1 MRDCSTYFSSSP
13 SSFPLSL
20 EEIGQKVLNRPM
32 TSVKAAATAPESSTA
47 TLVSSTDDTMV
58 TMMMSLTADDGIS
71 RRPIQ
76 NCVTTLDLYKKNR
89 KEWEETL
96 ISEARERERKQQD
109 HLTMIS
115 RQRRQAQQ
123 EQIQQ
128 QQQQQ
133 QLYRES
139 LTTVS
144 LHCDLVQTVLSG
156 RTKTLARVIVVDGPT
171 RNVLMD
177 EFAQIPVPVTDF
189 CDTGINAKDVK
200 VVNSSGT
207 NRNNSQNINSIVSN
221 CAKPLPVLRVQ
232 VERLLRGRL
241 VVGYKVEDDLKALGL
256 VYPWTHIR
264 DTAYFPPFL
273 REKFVGGSRVVT
285 VRSLDEMS
293 EEFLRHRL
301 TPSGD
306 RSRSIDLCRT
316 VLYLYETFRDQ
327 WERQQQETYHLQQQ
341 QQQLQGRMIPP
352 PSPSSVSTSSPQ
364 QSPLHQQYQY
374 YGQPQQH
381 QPVITSYGA
390 SPTVMSPPPRQ
401 EQQKQQQASIPVLDH
416 PDSES
421 RTNSSSWF
429 TWGKQHQQPQVEQNH
444 LAAASASPM
453 LSLQAFQ
460 FLQEDP
466 ANEQLSSSSKN
477 SFLQKDNGSFSS
489 YFGSSLYAEE
499 TTTDSRYE
507 GSIVSGDD
515 SRRSGANNLETFART
530 SVVSSLRDDT
540 SSVVSSDRA
549 SSNIAGSPPLTKN
562 GTSSSSSSSSWF
574 RFGSK
579 KSKCSSANENKN
591 NCESMAAVQES
602 EVLITSDILPSP
614 IVLFSSPEENNDD
627 VILESLQLPSS
638 NEEEQK
644 SSLPA
649 EPSVSS
655 SPPTVPSR
663 SFFRFR
669 RSSANSPVRKE
680 RSQSPPSELKL
691 EANLEDLSIAAQ
703 PEVSDEAGTEAIE
716 ITLSIPPSAE
726 NEDSISPLAGKSTMR
741 SRSSWLGFRR
751 SSKSSSKN
759 NVSCNADSLTKG
771 SAALSLTKGSVP
783 SLVPSTTE
791 RTAAMDEDWLQEVM
805 SLSTAGGDTGDMTP
819 WLPESEQKNLKI
831 VSIEKSSSNSRGQ
844 SSPWFGFKRSKATSS
859 NIKTSR
865 LVIASDSEDETGI
878 IEGQDGNTWKNQQPS
893 VASWLPE
900 TPITSFLGSTEQ
912 HSDSNKIIIN
922 TNNENISDVFR
933 NRIRLE
939 TESTI
944 PSIATEEP
952 LEGDEYSDSEGY
964 AKEFASGAAQS
975 FNYLEI

>member
-1 MRDCSTYFSSSP
+1 M
-13 SSFPLSL
+13 
-20 EEIGQKVLNRPM
+20 G
-32 TSVKAAATAPESSTA
+32 
-47 TLVSSTDDTMV
+47 
-58 TMMMSLTADDGIS
+58 
-71 RRPIQ
+71 
-76 NCVTTLDLYKKNR
+76 
-89 KEWEETL
+89 
-96 ISEARERERKQQD
+96 
-109 HLTMIS
+109 
-115 RQRRQAQQ
+115 
-123 EQIQQ
+123 
-128 QQQQQ
+128 
-133 QLYRES
+133 
-139 LTTVS
+139 
-144 LHCDLVQTVLSG
+144 
-156 RTKTLARVIVVDGPT
+156 
-171 RNVLMD
+171 
-177 EFAQIPVPVTDF
+177 
-189 CDTGINAKDVK
+189 
-200 VVNSSGT
+200 
-207 NRNNSQNINSIVSN
+207 NSIVSN

-306 RSRSIDLCRT
+306 RSRSIGLCRT

-327 WERQQQETYHLQQQ
+327 WERQQQETYHLQQQQ

-429 TWGKQHQQPQVEQNH
+429 TWGKQHQQSQVEQNH

-644 SSLPA
+644 SYLPA

-791 RTAAMDEDWLQEVM
+791 STAAMDEDWLQEVM

-819 WLPESEQKNLKI
+819 WFPESEQKNLKI

-878 IEGQDGNTWKNQQPS
+878 IEGQDGNTW
-893 VASWLPE
+893 
-900 TPITSFLGSTEQ
+900 
-912 HSDSNKIIIN
+912 
-922 TNNENISDVFR
+922 
-933 NRIRLE
+933 
-939 TESTI
+939 
-944 PSIATEEP
+944 
-952 LEGDEYSDSEGY
+952 
-964 AKEFASGAAQS
+964 
-975 FNYLEI
+975 

>member
-1 MRDCSTYFSSSP
+1 M
-13 SSFPLSL
+13 
-20 EEIGQKVLNRPM
+20 G
-32 TSVKAAATAPESSTA
+32 
-47 TLVSSTDDTMV
+47 
-58 TMMMSLTADDGIS
+58 
-71 RRPIQ
+71 
-76 NCVTTLDLYKKNR
+76 
-89 KEWEETL
+89 
-96 ISEARERERKQQD
+96 
-109 HLTMIS
+109 
-115 RQRRQAQQ
+115 
-123 EQIQQ
+123 
-128 QQQQQ
+128 
-133 QLYRES
+133 
-139 LTTVS
+139 
-144 LHCDLVQTVLSG
+144 
-156 RTKTLARVIVVDGPT
+156 
-171 RNVLMD
+171 
-177 EFAQIPVPVTDF
+177 
-189 CDTGINAKDVK
+189 
-200 VVNSSGT
+200 
-207 NRNNSQNINSIVSN
+207 
-221 CAKPLPVLRVQ
+221 
-232 VERLLRGRL
+232 
-241 VVGYKVEDDLKALGL
+241 
-256 VYPWTHIR
+256 
-264 DTAYFPPFL
+264 
-273 REKFVGGSRVVT
+273 
-285 VRSLDEMS
+285 
-293 EEFLRHRL
+293 
-301 TPSGD
+301 
-306 RSRSIDLCRT
+306 
-316 VLYLYETFRDQ
+316 
-327 WERQQQETYHLQQQ
+327 
-341 QQQLQGRMIPP
+341 
-352 PSPSSVSTSSPQ
+352 
-364 QSPLHQQYQY
+364 
-374 YGQPQQH
+374 
-381 QPVITSYGA
+381 
-390 SPTVMSPPPRQ
+390 
-401 EQQKQQQASIPVLDH
+401 
-416 PDSES
+416 
-421 RTNSSSWF
+421 
-429 TWGKQHQQPQVEQNH
+429 
-444 LAAASASPM
+444 
-453 LSLQAFQ
+453 
-460 FLQEDP
+460 
-466 ANEQLSSSSKN
+466 
-477 SFLQKDNGSFSS
+477 
-489 YFGSSLYAEE
+489 
-499 TTTDSRYE
+499 
-507 GSIVSGDD
+507 IVSGDD

-627 VILESLQLPSS
+627 VILVSLQLPSS

-893 VASWLPE
+893 
-900 TPITSFLGSTEQ
+900 
-912 HSDSNKIIIN
+912 
-922 TNNENISDVFR
+922 
-933 NRIRLE
+933 
-939 TESTI
+939 
-944 PSIATEEP
+944 
-952 LEGDEYSDSEGY
+952 
-964 AKEFASGAAQS
+964 
-975 FNYLEI
+975 